1 MATTSNK
8 PIKGVSNG
16 TRIAFALFVAV
27 ALAIFML
34 LWDAQIIG
42 IATGASSLLGPLV
55 FLPLLAIGLGYIVD
69 CMIQNFSCNK
79 IEWYTQWKRALTF
92 PISFWSLFLVLY
104 IFPLMRWPVEGL
116 VQSTTPAIRRGISSA
131 FYTFWI
137 ALYTQ
142 SIHISL
148 AQLC

>member
-1 MATTSNK
+1 MAT
-8 PIKGVSNG
+8 GVSSG
-16 TRIAFALFVAV
+16 TRIAFALFVALG
-27 ALAIFML
+27 LAIFML
-34 LWDAQIIG
+34 LWDSQTIG
-42 IATGASSLLGPLV
+42 IGSQATSAVLGPV
-55 FLPLLAIGLGYIVD
+55 VILPLLAIGLGFIVD
-69 CMIQNFSCNK
+69 AIIQQFSCGK
-79 IEWYTQWKRALTF
+79 IAWYTLWKKALTF
-92 PISFWSLFLVLY
+92 PISFWCLFLVLY
-104 IFPLMRWPVEGL
+104 MLPLLRWPVEGL